1 MSRQLQVG
9 VQLPEVEYES
19 RWANQLELAEL
30 IEAAGFDSIWVG
42 DHLLYS
48 DDRGAIGPWEAWTQ
62 LAALGAVTDRVFLGP
77 LVAST
82 SFHAPAMLAKLAST
96 VDEISGGRLILGLG
110 AGWNRTEYDA
120 FGFPYDHR
128 VSRFEEAFEIIRR
141 LVGGETV
148 TFSGEY
154 FTVADSVLEPSSAK
168 PGGPPIMLGS
178 QGERML
184 AIAAPHIQWWNS
196 WYAWHGNDP
205 AKLAP
210 LHRKVDEALLAA
222 GRDPAEVVKTAAAL
236 VQFDEG
242 AGRQTAYMPRVPLT
256 PISGTTIEI
265 ADELRRWHAN
275 GVDHLQLV
283 LDPITVPS
291 IEKAAAVLAALRR

>member
-19 RWANQLELAEL
+19 RWSNQLELAKL

-48 DDRGAIGPWEAWTQ
+48 DDRGVIGPWEAWTQ
-62 LAALGAVTDRVFLGP
+62 LAALAVATDRVLLGP

-82 SFHAPAMLAKLAST
+82 SFHAPAMLAKMAST

-120 FGFPYDHR
+120 FGFPYDYR

-141 LVGGETV
+141 LVAGETV

-154 FTVADSVLEPSSAK
+154 YQITDSVMAPPSAK
-168 PGGPPIMLGS
+168 PGGPPLMLGS

-184 AIAAPHIQWWNS
+184 SIAAPHMHWWNS
-196 WYAWHGNDP
+196 WFAWHGNDP
-205 AKLAP
+205 DALAP
-210 LHRKVDEALLAA
+210 IHAKVDEALRTA
-222 GRDPAEVVKTAAAL
+222 GRDPSSVVKTAAAL

-242 AGRQTAYMPRVPLT
+242 KGRQTAYMRRVPLT
-256 PISGTTIEI
+256 PITGSAGQM
-265 ADELRRWHAN
+265 AAELRRWHAV
-275 GVDHLQLV
+275 GVEHLQLV
-283 LDPITVPS
+283 LDPITAPS
-291 IEKAAAVLAALRR
+291 IEKAAAVLTALRS

>member
-1 MSRQLQVG
+1 MTGSLKVG

-19 RWANQLELAEL
+19 RWANQLELARL
-30 IEAAGFDSIWVG
+30 IEEAGFDSIWVG

-62 LAALGAVTDRVFLGP
+62 LAALAAVTERVLLGP

-82 SFHAPAMLAKLAST
+82 SFHAPAMLAKMAAT

-154 FTVADSVLEPSSAK
+154 FAVTDSVLAPPSAT
-168 PGGPPIMLGS
+168 PEGPPIMLGS

-184 AIAAPHIQWWNS
+184 SIAAPHMQWWNS
-196 WYAWHGNDP
+196 WYAWHANDP
-205 AKLAP
+205 DQLAP
-210 LHRKVDEALLAA
+210 IHQKVDDALVTA
-222 GRDPAEVVKTAAAL
+222 GRDPSTVVKTAAAL

-242 AGRQTAYMPRVPLT
+242 AGRQTAYMRRVPLT
-256 PISGTTIEI
+256 PITGSANEI
-265 ADELRRWHAN
+265 ATELRRWHAT

-291 IEKAAAVLAALRR
+291 IEKAAAVLTALRS

>member
-19 RWANQLELAEL
+19 RWSNQLELAKL

-48 DDRGAIGPWEAWTQ
+48 DDRGVIGPWEAWTQ
-62 LAALGAVTDRVFLGP
+62 LAALAVATDRVLLGP

-82 SFHAPAMLAKLAST
+82 SFHAPAMLAKMAST

-120 FGFPYDHR
+120 FGFPYDYR

-141 LVGGETV
+141 LVAGETV

-154 FTVADSVLEPSSAK
+154 YSVTHSVLQPPSAK

-184 AIAAPHIQWWNS
+184 SIAAPYMHWWNS
-196 WYAWHGNDP
+196 WYAWHANDP
-205 AKLAP
+205 DALAP
-210 LHRKVDEALLAA
+210 IHAKVDEALRTA
-222 GRDPAEVVKTAAAL
+222 GRDPSSVVKTAAAL
-236 VQFDEG
+236 VQFEEG
-242 AGRQTAYMPRVPLT
+242 TGRQTAYMRRVPLT
-256 PISGTTIEI
+256 PITGSAGQM
-265 ADELRRWHAN
+265 AAELRRWHAV
-275 GVDHLQLV
+275 GVEHLQLV
-283 LDPITVPS
+283 LDPITAPS
-291 IEKAAAVLAALRR
+291 IEKAAAVLTALRS